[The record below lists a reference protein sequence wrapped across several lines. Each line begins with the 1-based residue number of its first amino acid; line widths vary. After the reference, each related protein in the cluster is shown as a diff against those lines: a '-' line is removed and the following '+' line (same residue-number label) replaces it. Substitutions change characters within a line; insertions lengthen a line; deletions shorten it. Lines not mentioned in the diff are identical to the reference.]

1 MKEWK
6 KYFLASVGSVLTVL
20 QIILCFLLYNE
31 AGLEVLRYVGW
42 AILAVSGFFG
52 WMPIF
57 ILRRKGGVAKGKS
70 YVHTT
75 VLVDSGIYAVVR
87 HPQSGLAWVLLNLA
101 LPLIGQH
108 WLLGVIGV
116 ASMVLAYVD
125 TRQEDK
131 RLVEK
136 FGDAYERYMQ
146 SVPSIN
152 VLAGVIR
159 LVRRRK
165 RG

>member
-1 MKEWK
+1 MKQWRM
-6 KYFLASVGSVLTVL
+6 YFFASVGSVLTVL
-20 QIILCFLLYNE
+20 QIILCFFLYNE

-75 VLVDSGIYAVVR
+75 GLVDSGIYAVVR

-116 ASMVLAYVD
+116 ASMVSAYVD

>member
-1 MKEWK
+1 MKQWRM
-6 KYFLASVGSVLTVL
+6 YFFASVGSVLTVL
-20 QIILCFLLYNE
+20 QIILCFFLYNE

-116 ASMVLAYVD
+116 ASMVSAYVD